1 MNLNYLE
8 TFMMVT
14 KHKSFSQA
22 ARMLNLTQP
31 AVSKHIALLES
42 HYGTK
47 LIDRTSR
54 RVELTDAGMV
64 LHRFA
69 GQMLT
74 IMQQAQKEI
83 GSFVEEVKGRLIIG
97 ASTIPGHYLLP
108 ELIGEFKREYPLVD
122 LSLEVSSTGKIIN
135 RLREGAIHL
144 GVVGAPTDSTEI
156 NCSAFI
162 NDELVL
168 VIPTDHPLAARTEI
182 TAGDLVGEKVIIREP
197 DSGTRRIIEEKL
209 AAAGVSL
216 DRLPVAGEFGSTES
230 VLAAV
235 EAGLGISFVSRWA
248 AEKAAQNGKLQW
260 RTLKDLSLSR
270 SLYLIYPRNRTLSKP
285 THAFLAFLAAGE

>member
-1 MNLNYLE
+1 MNLSYLE
-8 TFMMVT
+8 TFVMVT
-14 KHKSFSQA
+14 RHKSFSQA

-31 AVSKHIALLES
+31 AVSKHIALLEA
-42 HYGTK
+42 HYQTK

-64 LHRFA
+64 LHHFA
-69 GQMLT
+69 SQMLT

-108 ELIGEFKREYPLVD
+108 ELIGEFKKKYPEVNV
-122 LSLEVSSTGKIIN
+122 SLEVSNTGKIIN
-135 RLREGAIHL
+135 RLREGALHL
-144 GVVGAPTDSTEI
+144 GVVGAPVACAEI
-156 NCSAFI
+156 NCTAFI

-168 VIPTDHPLAARTEI
+168 IIPAGHPLAARTEI
-182 TAGDLVGEKVIIREP
+182 TAGDLVGEKVIVREP

-209 AAAGVSL
+209 ASAGVSP

-235 EAGLGISFVSRWA
+235 GAGLGISFVSRWA
-248 AEKAAQNGKLQW
+248 AEKTARSGKISW
-260 RTLKDLSLSR
+260 RTLKDLSLFR
-270 SLYLIYPRNRTLSKP
+270 SLYLIYPQNRTLSKP